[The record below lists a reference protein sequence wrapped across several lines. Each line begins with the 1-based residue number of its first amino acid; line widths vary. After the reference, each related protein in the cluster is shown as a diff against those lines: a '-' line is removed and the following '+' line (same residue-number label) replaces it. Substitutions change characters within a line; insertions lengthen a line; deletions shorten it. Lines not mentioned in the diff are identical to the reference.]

1 MNIMDE
7 IFEITSCLEMSA
19 NDIKIYTVWTI
30 ILTRTMDTF
39 SVMPRSYLSMF
50 KWLMSH

>member
-19 NDIKIYTVWTI
+19 NDIKIYTV
-30 ILTRTMDTF
+30 
-39 SVMPRSYLSMF
+39 
-50 KWLMSH
+50 